1 MMKFTQ
7 THEWIRITETPLVIG
22 ITNHAQTLLGDLV
35 FIELPE
41 VGQEVKTGDELGVIE
56 SVKAASDFYAP
67 ISGTVVAINEQLKDN
82 PELVNN
88 DAEGAGWLLKI
99 EANNPDELEA
109 LLDATQYESIIAE
122 EH

>member
-1 MMKFTQ
+1 MKFTP
-7 THEWIRITETPLVIG
+7 THEWINTSETPVVMG

-35 FIELPE
+35 FIEFPE
-41 VGQEVKTGDELGVIE
+41 IGQEVKTGDELGVIE

-67 ISGTVVAINEQLKDN
+67 ISGTVVAINDQLKDN
-82 PELVNN
+82 PELVNS

-99 EANNPDELEA
+99 QSNNPDEIEA
-109 LLDATQYESIIAE
+109 LLDAAQYESIIAE

>member
-1 MMKFTQ
+1 MKFTS
-7 THEWIRITETPLVIG
+7 THEWINTDETPVVMG
-22 ITNHAQTLLGDLV
+22 ITHHAQSLLGDLV

-41 VGQEVKTGDELGVIE
+41 VGQEVQAGDEIGVVE

-67 ISGTVVAINEQLKDN
+67 ISGTVVAINEQVKTN
-82 PELVNN
+82 PEWVNR

-99 EANNPDELEA
+99 EASTPEDLET
-109 LLDATQYESIIAE
+109 LLDATEYKNIITE

>member
-1 MMKFTQ
+1 MKFTQ
-7 THEWIRITETPLVIG
+7 THEWIKTTETPVVIG

-41 VGQEVKTGDELGVIE
+41 IGQEVKTGDELGVIE

-67 ISGTVVAINEQLKDN
+67 ISGTVVAINDQLKDN
-82 PELVNN
+82 PELVNS
-88 DAEGAGWLLKI
+88 DAEGAGWLLKLDI
-99 EANNPDELEA
+99 KNPDELDA
-109 LLDATQYESIIAE
+109 LLDASQYDSIIAE

>member
-1 MMKFTQ
+1 MKFTP
-7 THEWIRITETPLVIG
+7 THEWINTNETPVVIG

-41 VGQEVKTGDELGVIE
+41 VGHNVKAGDELGVIE

-67 ISGTVVAINEQLKDN
+67 ISGTVVAINDQVKAN
-82 PELVNN
+82 PELVNR
-88 DAEGAGWLLKI
+88 DAEGEGWLLKI
-99 EANNPDELEA
+99 QANNPDEFA
-109 LLDATQYESIIAE
+109 TLLDALQYKTIIAE

>member
-1 MMKFTQ
+1 MKFTS
-7 THEWIRITETPLVIG
+7 THEWINTSETPVIIG
-22 ITNHAQTLLGDLV
+22 ITDHAQSLLGDLV
-35 FIELPE
+35 FIDLPE
-41 VGQEVKTGDELGVIE
+41 IGQEVKIGDELGVIE

-67 ISGTVVAINEQLKDN
+67 ISGTVTAINDLVKDN

-99 EANNPDELEA
+99 QANNPDDLEA
-109 LLDATQYESIIAE
+109 LLDATQYENIIAE

>member
-7 THEWIRITETPLVIG
+7 THEWIRTTETPVVIG
-22 ITNHAQTLLGDLV
+22 ITDHAQTLLGDLV

-41 VGQEVKTGDELGVIE
+41 IGQEVKTGDELGVIE

-67 ISGTVVAINEQLKDN
+67 ISGTVVAINDQLKDN

-99 EANNPDELEA
+99 ESNNPEELET

>member
-1 MMKFTQ
+1 MKFTS
-7 THEWIRITETPLVIG
+7 THEWVNTSETPVVIG
-22 ITNHAQTLLGDLV
+22 ITHHAQSLLGDLV

-41 VGQEVKTGDELGVIE
+41 LGKEVKTGDELGVIE

-67 ISGTVVAINEQLKDN
+67 IRGTVIAINEAVKAN

-99 EANNPDELEA
+99 QASHPDDLEA
-109 LLDATQYESIIAE
+109 LLDATQYEKIIAE

>member
-1 MMKFTQ
+1 MKYTS
-7 THEWIRITETPLVIG
+7 THEWVNTSETPVIIG
-22 ITNHAQTLLGDLV
+22 ITHHAQSLLGDLV

-41 VGQEVKTGDELGVIE
+41 LGREVKTGDELGVIE

-67 ISGTVVAINEQLKDN
+67 VNGTVIAINEAVKAN

-99 EANNPDELEA
+99 QASHPDDLEA
-109 LLDATQYESIIAE
+109 LLDATQYEKIIAE

>member
-1 MMKFTQ
+1 MKFTP
-7 THEWIRITETPLVIG
+7 THEWINTSETPVVIG
-22 ITNHAQTLLGDLV
+22 ITNHAQSLLGDLV

-67 ISGTVVAINEQLKDN
+67 ISGTVVAINDQLKDN

-99 EANNPDELEA
+99 QVNNPDELEA
-109 LLDATQYESIIAE
+109 LLDATQYESIITE